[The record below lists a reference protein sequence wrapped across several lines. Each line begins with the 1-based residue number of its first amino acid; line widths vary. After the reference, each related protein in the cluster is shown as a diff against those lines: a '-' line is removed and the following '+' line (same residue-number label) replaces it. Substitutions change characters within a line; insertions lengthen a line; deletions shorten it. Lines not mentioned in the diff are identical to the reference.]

1 MKKISFIGLGNMG
14 YEMAVNLANAKYE
27 VTGYDIVKNKY
38 EKLKGKNIKCV
49 NSIEEVIEKPDI
61 IISMLPDGKI
71 VKTVWEKIIANLNN
85 QPLAID
91 CSTIDIENA
100 RFFHNLANKKNISA
114 LDAPVSGG
122 VVGAKNGTLTFMV
135 GGKEKDY
142 NEAKP
147 LFDVMGNKS
156 VLCGLASSGQAVKIC
171 NNMLLAVTMVGV
183 SESFNLAENLQI
195 DLNKLFDVVSTSSGS
210 CWAVNNYCP
219 VKNVGPLSPVDNDFK
234 AGFSAKLMHKDLSL
248 AISAAKDNN
257 AKVDFTRRTLEIFSK
272 IVENNNGEKDF
283 SFIKEYLK

>member
-14 YEMAVNLANAKYE
+14 YEMALNLAEAKYE
-27 VTGYDIVKNKY
+27 VTGYDIVKEKY
-38 EKLKGKNIKCV
+38 KKLEANNIKCA
-49 NSIEEVIEKPDI
+49 NSIDEAIRSADV

-71 VKTVWEKIIANLNN
+71 VRYVWNEIVSVLKNK
-85 QPLAID
+85 PLAID

-100 RFFHNLANKKNISA
+100 SYFHKLTDERNIKA

-122 VVGAKNGTLTFMV
+122 VIGAKKATLTFMV
-135 GGKEKDY
+135 GGNEKDY

-147 LFDVMGNKS
+147 IFDVMGNKS
-156 VLCGLASSGQAVKIC
+156 VLCGLATSGQAVKIC

-183 SESFNLAENLQI
+183 SESFNLAESLKI
-195 DLNKLFDVVSTSSGS
+195 DLNKLFEVISTSSGS

-219 VKNVGPLSPVDNDFK
+219 VKDVGPVSPVDNNFK
-234 AGFSAKLMHKDLSL
+234 AGFSSKLMHKDLSL
-248 AISAAKDNN
+248 AISAAEDNN
-257 AKVDFTRRTLEIFSK
+257 VKVDFTKQAFNFFSN
-272 IVENNNGEKDF
+272 IIENNNGEKDF

>member
-210 CWAVNNYCP
+210 CWAVNSYCP

>member
-38 EKLKGKNIKCV
+38 EKLKGKNVKCV

-71 VKTVWEKIIANLNN
+71 VKTVWEEIIANLNN
-85 QPLAID
+85 QPIAID

-183 SESFNLAENLQI
+183 SESFNLAENLKI

-248 AISAAKDNN
+248 AISAAKNNN
-257 AKVDFTRRTLEIFSK
+257 AKVDFTRQTLEIFSK